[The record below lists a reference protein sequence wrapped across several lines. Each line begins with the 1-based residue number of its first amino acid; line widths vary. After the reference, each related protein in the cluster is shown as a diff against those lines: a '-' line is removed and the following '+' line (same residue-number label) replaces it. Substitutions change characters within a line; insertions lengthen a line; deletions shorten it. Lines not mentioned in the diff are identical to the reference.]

1 MFFFF
6 FWGGGGESEGVGFF
20 CSQCVPKDNHK
31 MFPITPHLIPYPTST
46 LVTYRKQPKGDNY
59 NVPIYLRTVQ
69 SLINFLVM
77 GQ

>member
-1 MFFFF
+1 
-6 FWGGGGESEGVGFF
+6 
-20 CSQCVPKDNHK
+20 